1 MKDLGLGKS
10 KLEEAI
16 IFEAEQLSEAIIAST
31 SDSDGDIEIDGQ
43 FNIPVVNV
51 GLSPGGGPAT
61 GYIMVD
67 HGLLR
72 TTTLTAGPGAVL
84 EFNANWSRRAT
95 GSNDDTVYAAAD
107 VDTAALAGEVVVDLQ
122 FFPTGPVTC
131 PASPA
136 SQTRRSPNAAAKCG

>member
-51 GLSPGGGPAT
+51 L
-61 GYIMVD
+61 
-67 HGLLR
+67 
-72 TTTLTAGPGAVL
+72 
-84 EFNANWSRRAT
+84 WSTIAQIR
-95 GSNDDTVYAAAD
+95 
-107 VDTAALAGEVVVDLQ
+107 
-122 FFPTGPVTC
+122 
-131 PASPA
+131 
-136 SQTRRSPNAAAKCG
+136 